1 MRPDFPE
8 PGYLPEDARAWA
20 REHRELLEVIVE
32 ELLHMGAWPSVKAL
46 TRKSARGNQPIALS
60 CVLGTM
66 PKPLGFV
73 DHYPDRVVLLVF
85 GLRMTHA
92 GHKLL
97 AGFLATL
104 RLAADR
110 YGGEEERPSITR
122 DDAARG
128 TVLEDPYVR
137 ALSEILLREA
147 PFLGSGSGGLE
158 EHWSREVTDDIVRY
172 WDARTAEDYLRLRA
186 DELRGSPQ
194 LGWQPVLLDPPAGA
208 TPAGPVSPLP
218 GPDGVQRLL
227 PGDPERAEVRDAF
240 VSHAGEDEQIA
251 RALASALEARGHSVW
266 YDEAELCVGDSLTEE
281 IDRGLATSR
290 FGVVILSRAFF
301 AKRWTR
307 RELQAFVARETAGG
321 VRAVLPVWHEIDEHY
336 LVETAP
342 LLADV
347 LAANT
352 NEGIDSI
359 ADQISRTIRRRPRGP
374 IVPLD
379 AQAPTHVAEVEPPAT
394 DK

>member
-1 MRPDFPE
+1 MIAAGSSRPSADLWSISSSCRASPGPREVRAPKSAQPASSGNAPSAWRATVVSARPSSPQGQSAGVHPDFPD
-8 PGYLPEDARAWA
+8 PDHLPDEARAWA
-20 REHRELLEVIVE
+20 REHRELLEMIVE
-32 ELLHMGAWPSVKAL
+32 ELLQTGTWPSVKAL
-46 TRKSARGNQPIALS
+46 TRKLARGNQPIALS
-60 CVLGTM
+60 RVLGTM

-110 YGGEEERPSITR
+110 YAGEEERPSITR

-128 TVLEDPYVR
+128 TMLEDPYVR

-218 GPDGVQRLL
+218 GPGGVQPLL

-251 RALASALEARGHSVW
+251 RALASALQARGHSVW

-281 IDRGLATSR
+281 IDRGPSDFALRRRDSQP
-290 FGVVILSRAFF
+290 GVLCQALDASRAAGF
-301 AKRWTR
+301 R
-307 RELQAFVARETAGG
+307 RARDSGPRT
-321 VRAVLPVWHEIDEHY
+321 VC
-336 LVETAP
+336 TT
-342 LLADV
+342 LA
-347 LAANT
+347 
-352 NEGIDSI
+352 
-359 ADQISRTIRRRPRGP
+359 
-374 IVPLD
+374 
-379 AQAPTHVAEVEPPAT
+379 
-394 DK
+394 

>member
-1 MRPDFPE
+1 MHPDVPD
-8 PGYLPEDARAWA
+8 PDYLPKDARVWA
-20 REHRELLEVIVE
+20 REHRELLEMIVE
-32 ELLHMGAWPSVKAL
+32 ELLQTGAWPSVKAL
-46 TRKSARGNQPIALS
+46 TRKLARGNQPVALS
-60 CVLGTM
+60 RVLGRM
-66 PKPLGFV
+66 PKPLGFA

-97 AGFLATL
+97 AGLLATL
-104 RLAADR
+104 RLAAER
-110 YGGEEERPSITR
+110 YAGEEEQPSITR

-147 PFLGSGSGGLE
+147 PFLGSGSGGPE
-158 EHWSREVTDDIVRY
+158 EHWSREITDDIVRY
-172 WDARTAEDYLRLRA
+172 WDARTAEDYLRVRA
-186 DELRGSPQ
+186 KELSGSPQ
-194 LGWQPVLLDPPAGA
+194 LGWQPVLLDPPTGA
-208 TPAGPVSPLP
+208 TPAGP
-218 GPDGVQRLL
+218 LL
-227 PGDPERAEVRDAF
+227 PLRGPRRVEPLLPRDSERAEVRDAF
-240 VSHAGEDEQIA
+240 VSHAGEDEEIA
-251 RALASALEARGHSVW
+251 RALAAALEGRGHSVW

-301 AKRWTR
+301 AKRWPR
-307 RELQAFVARETAGG
+307 RELEAFVARETVSGA
-321 VRAVLPVWHEIDEHY
+321 RAVLPVWHEIDEHY

-359 ADQISRTIRRRPRGP
+359 ADQISRAICRRPPGP
-374 IVPLD
+374 IGPLD
-379 AQAPTHVAEVEPPAT
+379 AEAPTHGAQVEPRAP
-394 DK
+394 DR